1 MSDTAKIIKKEME
14 KSNAC
19 ARMVKVPP
27 EKRPTIE
34 STKKMQ
40 REVNAQ
46 IDANHIMRENSRIE
60 K

>member
-1 MSDTAKIIKKEME
+1 MSNTAEIIKKEME
-14 KSNAC
+14 KSDGR

-27 EKRPTIE
+27 ERRPTLESIE
-34 STKKMQ
+34 KMQ

-46 IDANHIMRENSRIE
+46 IDTNHIMRENSRIE